1 MSGNSY
7 LLDTNAI
14 IALLSGNDLL
24 TNTLK
29 NAGGIGVSIISVI
42 EFYSF
47 SKLSKGDKNLFDTLL
62 QRIEMINISADF
74 DQILSVAN
82 LRVKHKLKLPDAII
96 ADCAMQ
102 SRLTLVTNDKH
113 FSKIDN
119 LQILTF

>member
-29 NAGGIGVSIISVI
+29 NAGRIGVSIISVI
-42 EFYSF
+42 EFYLF
-47 SKLSKGDKNLFDTLL
+47 SKLSKGDKTLFDTLL

-82 LRVKHKLKLPDAII
+82 LRVKNKLKLPDAII

-113 FSKIDN
+113 FSKINN